1 MVWNYRFGTSKKV
14 AIIKLP
20 PRTTDRLQPLD
31 VAVFKSVN
39 DHWGDVLLQRNNTSR
54 LILSKAEF
62 ATILSSED
70 VWKKSFSIE
79 NIQKRFKKCGI
90 YPAERESYPQEQFNP
105 NLKKRYDIWGE
116 NGKPELTGSELDDL
130 ENEAFKNKEV
140 VDIDD
145 GISLNETTLTSFN
158 NISTTGTPTIYKG
171 KKVTVINYFIPDN
184 DPTNLIRMEN
194 QQVSSSSSRAST
206 PVNTNNF
213 KSIVLK
219 KLDNLVAGNK
229 EKKIEKRRKANPH
242 GEIVTSD
249 EVFEVVCEKEEN
261 KKQKTNVELFATQT
275 RKRKS
280 NGRKIVEQDIDED
293 IADEN
298 IDILEDDSDSSNES
312 NDYSV
317 IAKRRKT

>member
-1 MVWNYRFGTSKKV
+1 M
-14 AIIKLP
+14 
-20 PRTTDRLQPLD
+20 
-31 VAVFKSVN
+31 
-39 DHWGDVLLQRNNTSR
+39 
-54 LILSKAEF
+54 
-62 ATILSSED
+62 
-70 VWKKSFSIE
+70 
-79 NIQKRFKKCGI
+79 
-90 YPAERESYPQEQFNP
+90 
-105 NLKKRYDIWGE
+105 
-116 NGKPELTGSELDDL
+116 DDL

-145 GISLNETTLTSFN
+145 GISLNETTLTSLN

-206 PVNTNNF
+206 TINTNNF

-229 EKKIEKRRKANPH
+229 ENKIEKRRKVNPH

-280 NGRKIVEQDIDED
+280 NGRKIVEQDMDGD
-293 IADEN
+293 IDEN

-317 IAKRRKT
+317 IVKRRKT